1 MDISPGVSLFR
12 AVRTPKTAISRGA
25 QPQDQQIDDIPGE
38 ESIKEPLLHQ
48 SGVVFGDQRDQLLS
62 VYAKT
67 KRLSGDMKS
76 VLDERGMVWL
86 ALSTLSVIIIEC
98 NSRRGDDL
106 AGLYIQTVLSQ

>member
-1 MDISPGVSLFR
+1 MFR

-25 QPQDQQIDDIPGE
+25 QPQDQQIDDIPSE

-48 SGVVFGDQRDQLLS
+48 SGVVFRDQRDQLLS

>member
-1 MDISPGVSLFR
+1 MKHSRVVTGLRVQGMHIDVEDQKMLAYTTIDTSNSNRVDISPGVSLFR

-67 KRLSGDMKS
+67 
-76 VLDERGMVWL
+76 VE
-86 ALSTLSVIIIEC
+86 I
-98 NSRRGDDL
+98 
-106 AGLYIQTVLSQ
+106 